1 MKQNLALSSRRF
13 TQLQALAVASLL
25 LAAVLDL
32 LIAQAL
38 GATSLRPLRVGA
50 EASLPTW
57 FSVLNLTLASGL
69 AAVLA
74 GAAHGH
80 TRWLAAFWAL
90 LAALMLLLSIDEA
103 VQIHEQLLKQ
113 GAALAPGLPALHS
126 HGWVVFGALF
136 VMAAGALFL
145 PFLMRLPRQLM
156 IRLIIA
162 GGLFVFGA
170 LGVESFGAVADY
182 YDWLDR
188 EDLAYELRR
197 VVEEGC
203 EMFGIVL
210 FNRALYMECEQQQL
224 QLHMFNPATPD
235 TDAAN

>member
-1 MKQNLALSSRRF
+1 MKQSMALTSRRF
-13 TQLQALAVASLL
+13 TQLQVIAVAALL
-25 LAAVLDL
+25 LAALLNL

-38 GATSLRPLRVGA
+38 GVTSLRPLRVGA

-69 AAVLA
+69 AVVLA
-74 GAAHGH
+74 CAAHSH
-80 TRWLAAFWAL
+80 TRWHAGFWAL

-103 VQIHEQLLKQ
+103 VQIHEQLLEQ

-126 HGWVVFGALF
+126 HGWVIFGALF
-136 VMAAGALFL
+136 VMAVGALFV

-156 IRLIIA
+156 IRLVVA

-182 YDWLDR
+182 YDWLER

-210 FNRALYMECEQQQL
+210 FNRALYIECEQQQL
-224 QLHMFNPATPD
+224 ELHTYRASGT
-235 TDAAN
+235 

>member
-1 MKQNLALSSRRF
+1 MKQSLALSSQRF
-13 TQLQALAVASLL
+13 TQLQVIVVAGLL

-32 LIAQAL
+32 LISQAM
-38 GATSLRPLRVGA
+38 GVTSLRPLRVGA

-80 TRWLAAFWAL
+80 TRWLAVFWGL
-90 LAALMLLLSIDEA
+90 LAALMLLLSIDES
-103 VQIHEQLLKQ
+103 VQIHEQLLEQ
-113 GAALAPGLPALHS
+113 GASLAPGLPALHS
-126 HGWVVFGALF
+126 HGWVVLGALF
-136 VMAAGALFL
+136 VIAAGALFV
-145 PFLMRLPRQLM
+145 PFLIRLPRLLM
-156 IRLIIA
+156 VRLVVA

-182 YDWLDR
+182 YDWLER

-210 FNRALYMECEQQQL
+210 FNRALYIDCEQQQL
-224 QLHMFNPATPD
+224 ALRMHQAPLG
-235 TDAAN
+235 TDEGG